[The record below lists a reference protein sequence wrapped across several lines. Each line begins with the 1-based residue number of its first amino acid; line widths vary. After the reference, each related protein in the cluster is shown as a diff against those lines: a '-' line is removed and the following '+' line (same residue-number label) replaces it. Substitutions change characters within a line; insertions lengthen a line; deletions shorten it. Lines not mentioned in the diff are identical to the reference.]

1 MLQDIEVNPQ
11 FEQLLEE
18 VRAMRVLDV
27 LHGGHVRHSDP
38 YAKRTRKHRHLL
50 GDPLALLME
59 HVKKSSIRLMDLFA
73 QLDKDNSMSLT
84 KSEFK
89 RGMKV
94 RRDCQYT

>member
-1 MLQDIEVNPQ
+1 MNPE
-11 FEQLLEE
+11 FEALLEE
-18 VRAMRVLDV
+18 IRAIKVLDV

-38 YAKRTRKHRHLL
+38 YAKRTQKNRQIL

-89 RGMKV
+89 KGLKV
-94 RRDCQYT
+94 I